1 MSVGV
6 EEVIPH
12 PGYIGIRNYW
22 RHDVALLKLDAEVT
36 FTKYIRPICL
46 PWHSCEQDVANCYA
60 TGWGKNAST

>member
-22 RHDVALLKLDAEVT
+22 RHDVAVLKMDVEVT
-36 FTKYIRPICL
+36 FTNYIRPACL
-46 PWHSCEQDVANCYA
+46 PWHSCEEDIANCYA